1 MLFRPQ
7 QRLQYPNRAAAIGWF
22 GYLFSLTFIYVPWRV
37 VTAAAKVAVAAVD
50 VVAVAVVVAAVAV
63 ANTFQAAVTLA
74 KCE

>member
-1 MLFRPQ
+1 M
-7 QRLQYPNRAAAIGWF
+7 
-22 GYLFSLTFIYVPWRV
+22 PWRV